1 VTEPD
6 FDRLV
11 AEHAAGWLADAVCLC
26 RVLDWRGY
34 RHDETLHAINA
45 ATLPEEASRHCLAW
59 TAPGLRPL
67 VAEQLHDRR
76 SGPVVVIDVAAVVK
90 SRHAAPKVTDAEL
103 LRLGQLETQQICLHE
118 FAHVREQES
127 RGVTPPEH
135 ATLPLL
141 LAAVAERQSQSRHD
155 RGHGL
160 QWLRC
165 YVHLSHRATEF
176 WPWQWWL
183 DVGFSSD
190 VAAHGLGAGRDFA
203 DVLEAELVE
212 AANVPLVDI
221 LRSDPPP
228 AFTALYESRVA
239 LRDAARLAA

>member
-1 VTEPD
+1 MTD
-6 FDRLV
+6 ATFDQLV

-26 RVLDWRGY
+26 RVLDWRGFAD
-34 RHDETLHAINA
+34 DETLHAIDA
-45 ATLPEEASRHCLAW
+45 ATLPEEARRHALAW
-59 TAPGLRPL
+59 TAPGLRQL
-67 VAEQLHDRR
+67 LAEQVRDRR
-76 SGPVVVIDVAAVVK
+76 GGPAVVIDVAAVVK
-90 SRHAAPKVTDAEL
+90 SRRKAADVTAAEL
-103 LRLGQLETQQICLHE
+103 LRLGRLETQQVCLHE
-118 FAHVREQES
+118 FAHVREQEV
-127 RGVTPPEH
+127 RGVSPVES

-141 LAAVAERQSQSRHD
+141 LAAVAERQSRSRHD
-155 RGHGL
+155 QGHGL

-165 YVHLSHRATEF
+165 YLHLSHRATEL

-190 VAAHGLGAGRDFA
+190 VEAHGLGAGRDFA
-203 DVLEAELVE
+203 DVLEAELVD
-212 AANVPLVDI
+212 AANVSLVDV

>member
-1 VTEPD
+1 VTDAELG
-6 FDRLV
+6 RLV

-26 RVLDWRGY
+26 RVLDWRGFDD
-34 RHDETLHAINA
+34 DETLQAIDA
-45 ATLPEEASRHCLAW
+45 ATLPEEARRHAVAW
-59 TAPGLRPL
+59 TAPGLSQL
-67 VAEQLHDRR
+67 LAERLRDRR

-90 SRHAAPKVTDAEL
+90 CRHAAAKVTDAEL
-103 LRLGQLETQQICLHE
+103 LRLGRLETQQICLHE

-141 LAAVAERQSQSRHD
+141 LAAVAEPQSQRRHD
-155 RGHGL
+155 QGHGL

-165 YVHLSHRATEF
+165 YLHLSHRATEF

-190 VAAHGLGAGRDFA
+190 IEAHGLGAGRDFA
-203 DVLEAELVE
+203 DALEAELVE
-212 AANVPLVDI
+212 TVNVPLKDI
-221 LRSDPPP
+221 LRRDPPP
-228 AFTALYESRVA
+228 AFTALFESRVT